1 MIFNRLKRFSLS
13 TLVIAVC
20 LLLSSCGSDSSDA
33 KKQMKTKADLQGA
46 VIGVQLG
53 TTSDGLATELEK
65 KGDGTKVERY
75 NKGADAIQA
84 LLQGKIDCM
93 VTDEAPAKA
102 FQRVNPSLQIL
113 PETFDASS
121 FAICVAKDHGEL
133 KQSINHAIRI
143 LKANG
148 VIDSIVN
155 RHLERGIA
163 VAYTPK
169 ASADTPHPSDA
180 KKMGP
185 EALQKLGL
193 KKSLRFAT
201 NATFEPFE
209 YYQNGKIV
217 GIDVDVANAIG
228 DVLGVDVEILDMEF
242 DAIITS
248 VQAGKADAGIAGI
261 TVTPERE
268 KNIGFTDSYADV
280 RQVIMVNSGD
290 VKVADAQHGFVYKFK
305 SCFIDDNRYQY
316 MLQGLGN
323 TLIITFF
330 AIILSV
336 ILGTLIAIV
345 RARHER
351 KGDWKIPNIICQF
364 YLTIMRGTP
373 TMVQLLIIYY
383 VVFASADVNKIF
395 VAVIAFGLNSAAYI
409 AEVIRSGIMSV
420 DNGQMEAGRSLGL
433 SYGKTMRLII
443 LPQAFKNVLPAMGNE
458 LITLLKETSIS
469 GYIGLVDL
477 TKGSDIIRSIT
488 YEAMMPLGVVAL
500 VYLFLVLGL
509 NAGVRKLEKRLRKSE
524 RK

>member
-1 MIFNRLKRFSLS
+1 MIYNRLKRFSLS

-33 KKQMKTKADLQGA
+33 KKQLKTKADLQGA

-102 FQRVNPSLQIL
+102 FQRVNPSLRIL

-121 FAICVAKDHGEL
+121 FAICVAKDHAEL
-133 KQSINHAIRI
+133 RQSINHAIRI
-143 LKANG
+143 LKENG

-169 ASADTPHPSDA
+169 TSDV
-180 KKMGP
+180 KKVGP

-209 YYQNGKIV
+209 YYQDGKIV

-248 VQAGKADAGIAGI
+248 VQAGKADAGIA
-261 TVTPERE
+261 
-268 KNIGFTDSYADV
+268 DDV
-280 RQVIMVNSGD
+280 R
-290 VKVADAQHGFVYKFK
+290 
-305 SCFIDDNRYQY
+305 
-316 MLQGLGN
+316 
-323 TLIITFF
+323 
-330 AIILSV
+330 
-336 ILGTLIAIV
+336 
-345 RARHER
+345 
-351 KGDWKIPNIICQF
+351 
-364 YLTIMRGTP
+364 
-373 TMVQLLIIYY
+373 
-383 VVFASADVNKIF
+383 
-395 VAVIAFGLNSAAYI
+395 
-409 AEVIRSGIMSV
+409 
-420 DNGQMEAGRSLGL
+420 
-433 SYGKTMRLII
+433 
-443 LPQAFKNVLPAMGNE
+443 
-458 LITLLKETSIS
+458 
-469 GYIGLVDL
+469 
-477 TKGSDIIRSIT
+477 
-488 YEAMMPLGVVAL
+488 
-500 VYLFLVLGL
+500 LVLCRHFHIPLHPFCDGSV
-509 NAGVRKLEKRLRKSE
+509 GKIR
-524 RK
+524 